1 MPKPRQRT
9 VQLFTSW
16 LNLPVSVSL
25 RFYDPPVVHVGDNVC
40 KVKNARVVR
49 DDDRSAIWMNGV
61 RGDQLHHS
69 FPGRVIKRG
78 SRFVADDQPWL
89 VNQSPRDRH
98 ALLLASRQRGG
109 PCVAPPNEAQLIEQ
123 RLRTTDCFRAFHSG
137 RNQRDRRVFGGC
149 QGWQPIELLENE
161 AHVFT
166 AKQDSL
172 VGSQAASAT
181 PEQFHLTFAWIKQ
194 ASDDA

>member
-16 LNLPVSVSL
+16 LNLPLTVSL

-40 KVKNARVVR
+40 KVKNARVVC

-78 SRFVADDQPWL
+78 SRFIADDQPRL
-89 VNQSPRDRH
+89 VNQSPRARH
-98 ALLLASRQRGG
+98 ALLLASRQRRGQG
-109 PCVAPPNEAQLIEQ
+109 AAPPIGTQLIEHS
-123 RLRTTDCFRAFHSG
+123 LRTAD
-137 RNQRDRRVFGGC
+137 
-149 QGWQPIELLENE
+149 
-161 AHVFT
+161 
-166 AKQDSL
+166 
-172 VGSQAASAT
+172 
-181 PEQFHLTFAWIKQ
+181 
-194 ASDDA
+194 